1 MNNTIKEKLDSV
13 SRRKRYI
20 NVSGQKP
27 VSGIDY
33 DEYNDDS
40 DSNSN
45 SDSNSDNNSDNNSD
59 GINSSDRTNTDLEKV
74 KTIKKLIPEL
84 LTE

>member
-1 MNNTIKEKLDSV
+1 MNISV

-40 DSNSN
+40 NSDSDNNSN
-45 SDSNSDNNSDNNSD
+45 SDSDNNSDEV
-59 GINSSDRTNTDLEKV
+59 NSSGITNTELEKV